1 MTSLLTMRVRD
12 RGVQRLLQSVKGDV
26 RKLKRELAVAVR
38 AAAKNTKSQMA
49 KAVADEVR
57 TSQKVIKS
65 TLRDKV
71 KPSPTNPSAE
81 ITLKPT
87 KRIPLR
93 DFGAR
98 QGAKGVSYRI
108 SKGGKRGFVEGA
120 FQGPKP
126 GAMKASWKGRVFK
139 RQGAKIKASKGR
151 YEGMMRQP
159 IVQLFGP
166 SPWGVFVKNG
176 MKPEIQT
183 DSMAYLIKQIDRR
196 IRSIN
201 GGWIRNDNVR
211 TVR

>member
-1 MTSLLTMRVRD
+1 MRVRD
-12 RGVQRLLQSVKGDV
+12 QGVQRLLQSVKGDV
-26 RKLKRELAVAVR
+26 RKLKRELATAVR
-38 AAAKNTKSQMA
+38 ATAKNTKSQMA

-98 QGAKGVSYRI
+98 QGKAGTSYRV
-108 SKGGKRGFVEGA
+108 SKGGKRGFVAGA

-139 RQGAKIKASKGR
+139 RVGKSR
-151 YEGMMRQP
+151 LP

-166 SPWGVFVKNG
+166 SPWGVFVKND

-183 DSMAYLIKQIDRR
+183 DSMVYLIKQIDRR
-196 IRSIN
+196 IRAIN